1 MNKKRKIKNKKEAFM
16 EREVIDIIAK
26 EQFVS
31 PENVQLSTRL
41 EQDLDMDEEDRLML
55 QIKLEDGL
63 HISISQSDMSH
74 FETVNDIV
82 EYAAKKKPYK
92 LYLH

>member
-1 MNKKRKIKNKKEAFM
+1 M

-26 EQFVS
+26 EQFIS

-63 HISISQSDMSH
+63 HINISQSDMSH

-82 EYAAKKKPYK
+82 EYASKKKPYK
-92 LYLH
+92 LEILH